1 MNLHSVKLNL
11 PYYHLIFI
19 FIFLSNL
26 GCKKEEVIEGNEDEL
41 IEETSSLDTDDTAIS
56 LEGDLQISDFI
67 WEGLNTYYYWQE
79 EVEALADSKLEDEK
93 AYAEF
98 ISQNADPE
106 LFFDSLL
113 HPEDRFSWIEEDYV
127 ELENSLQGIY
137 ASNGVEFGLAY
148 ACQDCN
154 EIVGYVQYILEDSDA
169 SNKNIKR
176 GDYFIGVNGITLT
189 VGNYRNLLF
198 GDELSY
204 TLNMADSIDGNLVLN
219 GINVELTKEENFE
232 TNPIQISK
240 TIDTNAGK
248 IGYLM
253 YNQFVADKSPQL
265 NEVFGNFKSEGII
278 DLVVDLRYNG
288 GGSVANCIELASM
301 ITGQFNGEIFAK
313 EKWNSKLTTYFE
325 ERYGA
330 ERLIERFVDVLSDG
344 ESINSLSLNRVFIL
358 TTSSSASASELLIN
372 SLSAYIDVVHI
383 GEKTVGKNVGSIT
396 VYDYIDNDGNKNP
409 DHTYAMQPI
418 VLKIANKDD
427 FAEYTDGLEPN
438 TAIDEEI
445 KNLGILGDPSEPLL
459 ATAISILS
467 GTGKVTPYRSS
478 SKNLRIG
485 NPIVLKRQGMHLD
498 KTIHSFQGK
507 R

>member
-11 PYYHLIFI
+11 PYYPLIFI

-154 EIVGYVQYILEDSDA
+154 EIVGYVKYILEDSDA

-176 GDYFIGVNGITLT
+176 GDYFTGVNGITLT

>member
-98 ISQNADPE
+98 ISKNADPE

-154 EIVGYVQYILEDSDA
+154 EIVGYVKYILEDSDA

-176 GDYFIGVNGITLT
+176 GDYFTGVNGITLT

>member
-154 EIVGYVQYILEDSDA
+154 EIVGYVKYILEDSDA

-176 GDYFIGVNGITLT
+176 GDYFTGVNGITLT

-240 TIDTNAGK
+240 TIDTNSGK

>member
-154 EIVGYVQYILEDSDA
+154 EIVGYVKYILEDSDA

-176 GDYFIGVNGITLT
+176 GDYFTGVNGITLT
-189 VGNYRNLLF
+189 VGNYINLLL

>member
-1 MNLHSVKLNL
+1 MNLNSVKLNL

-176 GDYFIGVNGITLT
+176 GDYFTGVNGITLT

-265 NEVFGNFKSEGII
+265 NEVFGNFKSEGIT

>member
-154 EIVGYVQYILEDSDA
+154 EIVGYVKYILEDSDA

-176 GDYFIGVNGITLT
+176 GDYFTGVNGITLT

-265 NEVFGNFKSEGII
+265 NEVFGNFKSEGFI